1 MRLHYAIAVPVF
13 PIRSF
18 LFLKGA
24 SIKDVLLTREG
35 ESWRGRGGW
44 RGGGEGILEYR
55 GRGSENS
62 DSGRTSSMDAPLGGI
77 LDRYHAKSLIFYL

>member
-1 MRLHYAIAVPVF
+1 MSCLPGGGGI
-13 PIRSF
+13 
-18 LFLKGA
+18 L
-24 SIKDVLLTREG
+24 EG
-35 ESWRGRGGW
+35 EVRA